1 MKSAFPFLGLT
12 LLMAVSAC
20 DSKKQDAVENAYE
33 NKAAAIDNMAD
44 NLQNKADNVSAA
56 VGDGVLDAQLQLAA
70 RDPQRPRDEPLLV
83 LVALADVDEHLGR
96 LRRNLVHLGL
106 FDAGLY
112 LG

>member
-1 MKSAFPFLGLT
+1 MKSALPFLGLT

-56 VGDGVLDAQLQLAA
+56 VDNQVDVLKNKADAV
-70 RDPQRPRDEPLLV
+70 R
-83 LVALADVDEHLGR
+83 
-96 LRRNLVHLGL
+96 
-106 FDAGLY
+106 DAGEAAKDRADNAK
-112 LG
+112 